1 MTGKENQ
8 HDAALLGRAEKHLDQ
23 EIHRFMRIWI
33 QTLVPP
39 VITMTLYFVIF
50 GNLIGSRIGEMHGFT
65 YMQFIVPGL
74 IMMAVITNAY
84 ANVASS
90 FFSAKFQRNIE
101 ELLVAPVPTH
111 VVIAGYVGGGVA
123 RGLCVGI
130 LVTAISLFFVP
141 FQVHSW
147 IFVALTLVL
156 TAVLFSLAGLL
167 NAVFAKTF
175 DDISLIPTFVLTPL
189 TYLGGVFYSLT
200 LLPPFWQGLSHL
212 NPIVYMI
219 SGFRYG
225 FLGINDVPLAT
236 TFGVLVVFIVA
247 FYLLCWYLIQRGR
260 GLRS

>member
-1 MTGKENQ
+1 MTQLYWVALKSIWTKEIN
-8 HDAALLGRAEKHLDQ
+8 
-23 EIHRFMRIWI
+23 RFSRIWI

-39 VITMTLYFVIF
+39 VITMTLYFIIF
-50 GNLIGSRIGEMHGFT
+50 GSLIGSRIGEMHGFD

-74 IMMAVITNAY
+74 IMMSVITNAY
-84 ANVASS
+84 ANVAAS

-111 VVIAGYVGGGVA
+111 IIIAGYVGGGVA
-123 RGLCVGI
+123 RGVCVGV
-130 LVTAISLFFVP
+130 LVTAVSLFFVP
-141 FQVHSW
+141 LQVHAW
-147 IFVALTLVL
+147 WVVVATLLL

-200 LLPPFWQGLSHL
+200 LLPPFWQAVSKL
-212 NPIVYMI
+212 NPVVYMI
-219 SGFRYG
+219 SGFRFG
-225 FLGINDVPLAT
+225 FLGIQDVPLAFT
-236 TFGVLVVFIVA
+236 MTVLLVFILV
-247 FYLLCWYLIQRGR
+247 FYLLAWWLIERGR

>member
-1 MTGKENQ
+1 MM
-8 HDAALLGRAEKHLDQ
+8 HLYWVALKSIWAK
-23 EIHRFMRIWI
+23 EIHRFMRIWV

-39 VITMTLYFVIF
+39 VITMTLYFIIF
-50 GNLIGSRIGEMHGFT
+50 GNLIGSRIGDMHGFS

-74 IMMAVITNAY
+74 IMMSVITNAY

-90 FFSAKFQRNIE
+90 FFGAKFQRNIE
-101 ELLVAPVPTH
+101 ELLVAPGSDSRH
-111 VVIAGYVGGGVA
+111 YCRICRRW
-123 RGLCVGI
+123 RGAWSVCWHSGDGNFTV
-130 LVTAISLFFVP
+130 FVP

-147 IFVALTLVL
+147 VFVALTLVL

-167 NAVFAKTF
+167 NGVFAKTF
-175 DDISLIPTFVLTPL
+175 DDISLVPTFVLTPL

-225 FLGINDVPLAT
+225 FLGINDVPLVT

-247 FYLLCWYLIQRGR
+247 FYLICWSLIQRGR

>member
-1 MTGKENQ
+1 MSQLYWVALKSIWMKEIN
-8 HDAALLGRAEKHLDQ
+8 
-23 EIHRFMRIWI
+23 RFGRIWV

-39 VITMTLYFVIF
+39 VITMSLYFVIF
-50 GNLIGSRIGEMHGFT
+50 GNLIGSRIGDMHGFS

-74 IMMAVITNAY
+74 IMMSVITNSY

-123 RGLCVGI
+123 RGICVGI
-130 LVTAISLFFVP
+130 LVTVISLFFVHLT
-141 FQVHSW
+141 VHSW
-147 IFVALTLVL
+147 WVIALTLLL
-156 TAVLFSLAGLL
+156 TAILFSLGGLL
-167 NAVFAKTF
+167 NAVFATSF

-200 LLPPFWQGLSHL
+200 LLPPIWQAISKL

-225 FLGINDVPLAT
+225 FLGISDVPLVFTMA
-236 TFGVLVVFIVA
+236 VLVAFILV
-247 FYLLCWYLIQRGR
+247 FYLLAWYLIERGR